1 MVFAVCCAL
10 RLARF
15 NVGQNAEEEIGQK
28 LETNDFVGVP
38 APALACLGLSPL
50 FLVMMGIDVSE
61 HYTIVTM
68 IFLVVCGAL
77 AVGTFPTI
85 SLKDVNFPAS
95 MNLPIIL
102 TILAILVCLIVFPW
116 ETLLIGNV
124 VYLLTLPVFV
134 FIRKSASK
142 LDK

>member
-1 MVFAVCCAL
+1 L
-10 RLARF
+10 
-15 NVGQNAEEEIGQK
+15 
-28 LETNDFVGVP
+28 
-38 APALACLGLSPL
+38 
-50 FLVMMGIDVSE
+50 
-61 HYTIVTM
+61 
-68 IFLVVCGAL
+68 
-77 AVGTFPTI
+77 GTFPTI
-85 SLKDVNFPAS
+85 SLKDTNFPAS

-142 LDK
+142 LEK